1 MSDLTAVEKRK
12 LERLFQMGSGYV
24 LDFSNNTFAE
34 FVLDSIG
41 RSPYEAK
48 YDHGGSKANRL
59 RGIWKAEANHVVA
72 KLIVDLAD
80 YACVVDRTQETQE
93 LANEVRKIAARL
105 TQGGVVPEIDAI
117 TSLGAEKDFEVV
129 AKEVRE
135 SIEKHRPEAGLDRL
149 HTFVVKYVRVLC
161 EERGIAADR
170 EKPLHSIFGEY
181 VKHLRVSGHIRSD
194 MADRILK
201 SSISVFDAFNHVRN
215 NQTLAHDNDLLDY
228 DEALLIFNNV
238 ANVVRYLRA
247 VETRLR
253 QPKLAEGQPSLEDEI
268 PF

>member
-1 MSDLTAVEKRK
+1 MSDLTGVEKRK

-34 FVLDSIG
+34 FVTDSIG
-41 RSPYEAK
+41 RNPYDAK

-72 KLIVDLAD
+72 KLIGDLAD
-80 YACVVDRTQETQE
+80 YACVADRSPETRE
-93 LANEVRKIAARL
+93 LADEVRKIAARL
-105 TQGGVVPEIDAI
+105 LQGGSVLEIDAI
-117 TSLGAEKDFEVV
+117 TALGAEKDFEVV

-135 SIEKHRPEAGLDRL
+135 AIDRHKPEAGLDRL

-170 EKPLHSIFGEY
+170 DKPLHSIFGEY
-181 VKHLRVSGHIRSD
+181 VKHLRASGHIRSD

-215 NQTLAHDNDLLDY
+215 NQTLAHDNELLDY

-247 VETRLR
+247 VEAAAR
-253 QPKLAEGQPSLEDEI
+253 QPAPAARAPEDEEI